1 MPTATYDL
9 IASTT
14 LAASTPTVTFG
25 SLPQTYRDLILIV
38 SAASTG
44 SGTNAAI
51 RFNSDSGSNYTRVF
65 MGANGVN
72 VVSSGT
78 TTQTGF
84 QFDNFGFVTTTLGAT
99 NHVLQIMDYSATD
112 KHKTI
117 LARANRAGDTLDA
130 IAGRWANTAA
140 ITSVEVVS
148 FSGESYISGSTFNL
162 YGIAS

>member
-1 MPTATYDL
+1 MPTPTYTAL
-9 IASTT
+9 ANITLGSSASTI
-14 LAASTPTVTFG
+14 TF
-25 SLPQTYRDLILIV
+25 SSIPATFRDLVLV
-38 SAASTG
+38 VAAASTG

-65 MGANGVN
+65 MGVNGVGTF
-72 VVSSGT
+72 SSGT
-78 TTQTGF
+78 STQTGF

-99 NHVLQIMDYSATD
+99 NHLLSINDYSATD

-130 IAGRWANTAA
+130 LAGRWANTAA
-140 ITSVEVVS
+140 ITSVQVVS
-148 FSGESYISGSTFNL
+148 FSGESYIAGSTFAL